1 MHLIISPVLDFFKK
15 TENQVL
21 KKETKLYSK
30 NKIVLNYWK
39 DFKINKKW
47 LLFKNANNVEQV
59 VLPEKLNKCFFKKL
73 NNKMEHSKHN
83 NLLELTSKIV

>member
-15 TENQVL
+15 AENQVL

-39 DFKINKKW
+39 DFKINKK
-47 LLFKNANNVEQV
+47 
-59 VLPEKLNKCFFKKL
+59 
-73 NNKMEHSKHN
+73 
-83 NLLELTSKIV
+83 